1 MNFQR
6 WVQISFRS
14 YFKLCIFVRMYG
26 IGRVLGTREE
36 KKDERKEKKKKKED
50 EGWNKKRR
58 DATSGLATANFRRYW
73 ISRTINHFA
82 NIRKYCSYICFYIV
96 YTRFM
101 VKSRSFGISF
111 EKIIVFRSCILR
123 FFYFHHLLCY
133 VLTCTIIQTLQ
144 YIYTHTRARKI

>member
-6 WVQISFRS
+6 WVEISFRS
-14 YFKLCIFVRMYG
+14 YFILCIFVRMYG

-58 DATSGLATANFRRYW
+58 GATSGLATANFRRYW

-111 EKIIVFRSCILR
+111 EKILSFDLASCVS
-123 FFYFHHLLCY
+123 FTF
-133 VLTCTIIQTLQ
+133 IICFVMFWHVQ
-144 YIYTHTRARKI
+144 